1 MISAF
6 LNSVKIPE
14 LRRRILFTLAVIVIV
29 RLGAAITTPGVNQ
42 GVLQEW
48 FRTSL
53 SQRTGGGLAALFNLF
68 SGGALENCAVFSLGI
83 MPYISASIMM
93 QLLTAVIPQLGRL
106 AREDGGRQKIMQ
118 LTRYTTLVLCIFQG
132 YLLALSFQHPESYH
146 TMLPGITDTI
156 RQLGVPLVDDLGWK
170 FRIVTVVSLTTGTLV
185 LMWLGDQITERGIG
199 NGISL
204 IITIGIVA
212 RLPAAL
218 VQAWKTF
225 VPSGQGA
232 SQVNPMVLV
241 LLVLVLIFV
250 IAAVIAITQ
259 GVRKITVQ
267 YAKRVVGR
275 KMYGGQTQ
283 YMPLKVNYAGVM
295 PIIFAWAL
303 LLFPATI
310 VSYGFKNS
318 PTANRIAAALS
329 TGWPHYVAL
338 AAMIFFFSYFWVAT
352 QFQPTQIADDLKK
365 YGGYIPG
372 VRPGKPTADFLDYT
386 MTRLTFAGA
395 IFLTLI
401 AVFPSLLSQWL
412 NVPVITAQF
421 FGGTSLLI
429 IVGVMLD
436 TMRQVE
442 THLIQR
448 HYDGFLRKG
457 RIRGRSFDRAAYA
470 RGEAVEQWHP
480 HLVWCGYCRA
490 RDCRGRDLSLWAI
503 GEKAAC
509 SSRPARF
516 RQRNSGG
523 NDYAAL
529 RDSRDFT
536 RGDSAA

>member
-1 MISAF
+1 MVSAF
-6 LNSVKIPE
+6 VNTLKIPE
-14 LRRRILFTLAVIVIV
+14 LRRRILFTLAVVVIV

-42 GVLQEW
+42 AVLQEW
-48 FRTSL
+48 FRSALTEKS
-53 SQRTGGGLAALFNLF
+53 GGNLAALLNLF
-68 SGGALENCAVFSLGI
+68 SGGALENCAIFSLGI

-93 QLLTAVIPQLGRL
+93 QLLSAVIPQLGRL

-118 LTRYTTLVLCIFQG
+118 YTRFMTVGLCIFQG
-132 YLLALSFQHPESYH
+132 YLLAICFQHPEAYRVA
-146 TMLPGITDTI
+146 LPGISETI
-156 RQLGVPLVDDLGWK
+156 QRLGIPLVDDPGWV
-170 FRIVTVVSLTTGTLV
+170 FRVVTVISLTAGTLF
-185 LMWLGDQITERGIG
+185 LMWLGDQITDRGIG

-218 VQAWKTF
+218 AQAWKTF
-225 VPSGQGA
+225 VPSAQTGT
-232 SQVNPMVLV
+232 SQVNPAILV
-241 LLVLVLIFV
+241 LMVAFLFIV

-283 YMPLKVNYAGVM
+283 YMPLKVNYARVM

-310 VSYGFKNS
+310 VQYGFRS
-318 PTANRIAAALS
+318 STTAARIAAALS
-329 TGWPHYVAL
+329 TGWLHYVVL

-372 VRPGKPTADFLDYT
+372 VRPGKPTADFLDFT

-395 IFLTLI
+395 VFLTLI
-401 AVFPSLLSQWL
+401 AVLPSLLSHSL
-412 NVPVITAQF
+412 NVPMITAQF

-457 RIRGRSFDRAAYA
+457 RIRGRSFDRASYQ
-470 RGEAVEQWHP
+470 RGEAATQSTLMWLYVFIGT
-480 HLVWCGYCRA
+480 LV
-490 RDCRGRDLSLWAI
+490 I
-503 GEKAAC
+503 AA
-509 SSRPARF
+509 
-516 RQRNSGG
+516 
-523 NDYAAL
+523 
-529 RDSRDFT
+529 
-536 RGDSAA
+536 

>member
-1 MISAF
+1 MVSAF

-42 GVLQEW
+42 AVLQEW
-48 FRTSL
+48 FRTS
-53 SQRTGGGLAALFNLF
+53 SQSQGGSLAALFNLF
-68 SGGALENCAVFSLGI
+68 SGGALENCAIFSLGI
-83 MPYISASIMM
+83 MPYISASIML
-93 QLLTAVIPQLGRL
+93 QLLTAVIPQLGRM

-118 LTRYTTLVLCIFQG
+118 YTRYATVVLCIFQG

-146 TMLPGITDTI
+146 TMLPGITETVSK
-156 RQLGVPLVDDLGWK
+156 LGIPLVDNTGWS
-170 FRIVTVVSLTTGTLV
+170 FRLITVLSLTTGTLL
-185 LMWLGDQITERGIG
+185 LMWLGDQITDRGIG

-204 IITIGIVA
+204 IITVGIVA

-218 VQAWKTF
+218 AQAWKTF
-225 VPSGQGA
+225 VPSSETGV
-232 SQVNPMVLV
+232 SQVNPAILV
-241 LLVLVLIFV
+241 LMVGFLFLV
-250 IAAVIAITQ
+250 IAAVIAVTQ

-275 KMYGGQTQ
+275 KVYGGQMQ

-303 LLFPATI
+303 LLFPTTI
-310 VSYGFKNS
+310 VGLAFKNS
-318 PTANRIAAALS
+318 PTARRLAEMLS
-329 TGWPHYVAL
+329 VGWLHYAVL

-352 QFQPTQIADDLKK
+352 QFQPAQIADDLKK

-395 IFLTLI
+395 IFLVLI
-401 AVFPSLLSQWL
+401 AILPSLLSQGMH
-412 NVPVITAQF
+412 VPTITAQF

-457 RIRGRSFDRAAYA
+457 RIRGRFDRASYSRSDAAAQGTLMWLYV
-470 RGEAVEQWHP
+470 GIAV
-480 HLVWCGYCRA
+480 LVIGGVAIFLY
-490 RDCRGRDLSLWAI
+490 GR
-503 GEKAAC
+503 
-509 SSRPARF
+509 
-516 RQRNSGG
+516 
-523 NDYAAL
+523 
-529 RDSRDFT
+529 
-536 RGDSAA
+536 

>member
-1 MISAF
+1 MVSAF

-14 LRRRILFTLAVIVIV
+14 LRRRILFTLAIVVIV
-29 RLGAAITTPGVNQ
+29 RLGCAITSPGVNQ
-42 GVLQEW
+42 AVIQEW

-53 SQRTGGGLAALFNLF
+53 TEKQGSSLAAMFNLF
-68 SGGALENCAVFSLGI
+68 SGGALENCAIFSLGI

-106 AREDGGRQKIMQ
+106 AKEDGGRQKIMQ
-118 LTRYTTLVLCIFQG
+118 YTRYATVILCLVQG
-132 YLLALSFQHPESYH
+132 WLLSVSFQHPESYQ
-146 TMLPGITDTI
+146 TMLPGINDTI
-156 RQLGVPLVDDLGWK
+156 QQLGIPLVENQAIT
-170 FRIVTVVSLTTGTLV
+170 FNIITALTLTAGTMF

-218 VQAWKTF
+218 AQAWKTF
-225 VPSGQGA
+225 VPSADTGA
-232 SQVNPMVLV
+232 APSNPFILV
-241 LLVLVLIFV
+241 LMIAFLFIV
-250 IAAVIAITQ
+250 IAAVIAVTQ

-295 PIIFAWAL
+295 PIIFAFAL

-310 VSYGFKNS
+310 VGYVGKNS
-318 PTANRIAAALS
+318 PVAARIVGALNN
-329 TGWPHYVAL
+329 GWPHYVVL

-352 QFQPTQIADDLKK
+352 QFQPSQIADDLKK

-372 VRPGKPTADFLDYT
+372 VRPGKPTAEFLDYT

-395 IFLTLI
+395 VFLTVI
-401 AVFPSLLSQWL
+401 AILPTLLSRWL
-412 NVPVITAQF
+412 NVPTITAQF

-429 IVGVMLD
+429 IVGVILD

-457 RIRGRSFDRAAYA
+457 RIRGGRFDRAAYA
-470 RGEAVEQWHP
+470 RGDA
-480 HLVWCGYCRA
+480 A
-490 RDCRGRDLSLWAI
+490 RSTTLMWLYVGIAIIAI
-503 GEKAAC
+503 GGVAFFLYG
-509 SSRPARF
+509 R
-516 RQRNSGG
+516 
-523 NDYAAL
+523 
-529 RDSRDFT
+529 
-536 RGDSAA
+536 

>member
-1 MISAF
+1 MVSAF
-6 LNSVKIPE
+6 LNTVKIPE
-14 LRRRILFTLAVIVIV
+14 LRRRIFFTLAVIVIV

-42 GVLQEW
+42 AVLQEW
-48 FRTSL
+48 FRTAS
-53 SQRTGGGLAALFNLF
+53 SQTGGGLAALFNLF

-93 QLLTAVIPQLGRL
+93 QLLTAVIPRLGRL

-118 LTRYTTLVLCIFQG
+118 LTRYATVVLCIFQG
-132 YLLALSFQHPESYH
+132 YLLAVSFQHPESYH

-156 RQLGVPLVDDLGWK
+156 RNLGIPLVDDMGWT
-170 FRIVTVVSLTTGTLV
+170 FRIVTVISLTTGTLL

-218 VQAWKTF
+218 AQAWKTF
-225 VPSGQGA
+225 VPSAQTGS

-241 LLVLVLIFV
+241 LLVFLLIVV

-310 VSYGFKNS
+310 VQYGFRNS
-318 PTANRIAAALS
+318 PTAARIAAALS
-329 TGWPHYVAL
+329 TGWLHYVVL

-372 VRPGKPTADFLDYT
+372 VRPGKPTADFLDFT

-395 IFLTLI
+395 LFLTVI

-457 RIRGRSFDRAAYA
+457 RIRGRAFDRATYV
-470 RGEAVEQWHP
+470 RGEA
-480 HLVWCGYCRA
+480 A
-490 RDCRGRDLSLWAI
+490 AGRTLMWLYVGIAVVGI
-503 GEKAAC
+503 AGFAFILYG
-509 SSRPARF
+509 R
-516 RQRNSGG
+516 
-523 NDYAAL
+523 
-529 RDSRDFT
+529 
-536 RGDSAA
+536 

>member
-1 MISAF
+1 MVSAF
-6 LNSVKIPE
+6 LNTVKIPE

-42 GVLQEW
+42 AVLQEW
-48 FRTSL
+48 FRTS
-53 SQRTGGGLAALFNLF
+53 SQTAGGSVAALLNLF

-118 LTRYTTLVLCIFQG
+118 YTRYMTLVLCIFQG
-132 YLLALSFQHPESYH
+132 YLLAISFQHPESYH
-146 TMLPGITDTI
+146 TMLPGITETV
-156 RQLGVPLVDDLGWK
+156 QNLGIPLVADTGWT
-170 FRIVTVVSLTTGTLV
+170 FRIVTVISLTTGTLF
-185 LMWLGDQITERGIG
+185 LMWLGDQITERGVG

-218 VQAWKTF
+218 AQAWKTF
-225 VPSGQGA
+225 VPSAQTGT

-241 LLVLVLIFV
+241 LMTLFLFLVIMG
-250 IAAVIAITQ
+250 VIAITQ
-259 GVRKITVQ
+259 AVRKITVQ

-303 LLFPATI
+303 LLFPNQI
-310 VSYGFKNS
+310 VSWTFPDS
-318 PTANRIAAALS
+318 RTARHISDLLS
-329 TGWPHYVAL
+329 TGWLHYVVL
-338 AAMIFFFSYFWVAT
+338 AGMIFFFSYFWVAT
-352 QFQPTQIADDLKK
+352 QFQPSQIADDLKK

-372 VRPGKPTADFLDYT
+372 VRPGKPTADFLDFT

-395 IFLTLI
+395 FFLTII
-401 AVFPSLLSQWL
+401 AVLPSLLSQGL
-412 NVPVITAQF
+412 HVPQITAQF

-457 RIRGRSFDRAAYA
+457 RIRGRSFDRASYA
-470 RGEAVEQWHP
+470 RGEAAGSGALMWLYVGIA
-480 HLVWCGYCRA
+480 VIV
-490 RDCRGRDLSLWAI
+490 I
-503 GEKAAC
+503 GGVAV
-509 SSRPARF
+509 F
-516 RQRNSGG
+516 LYGH
-523 NDYAAL
+523 
-529 RDSRDFT
+529 
-536 RGDSAA
+536 

>member
-1 MISAF
+1 MVSAF

-14 LRRRILFTLAVIVIV
+14 LRRRILFTLAIVVIV

-42 GVLQEW
+42 AVLQEW
-48 FRTSL
+48 FRTAL
-53 SQRTGGGLAALFNLF
+53 TEKQGGGVAALFNLF
-68 SGGALENCAVFSLGI
+68 SGGALENCAIFSLGI

-118 LTRYTTLVLCIFQG
+118 YTRYATVALCIFQG
-132 YLLALSFQHPESYH
+132 YLLALSFQHPEAYH
-146 TMLPGITDTI
+146 AMLPGITDTI
-156 RQLGVPLVDDLGWK
+156 RQLGVPLVDDTGWM
-170 FRIVTVVSLTTGTLV
+170 FRIVTVMSLTTGTLF
-185 LMWLGDQITERGIG
+185 LLWLGDQITERGIG

-225 VPSGQGA
+225 VPTGQGA

-241 LLVLVLIFV
+241 LLVVVLIFV

-329 TGWPHYVAL
+329 TGWPHYIVL

-401 AVFPSLLSQWL
+401 AVFPSLLSQSL

-457 RIRGRSFDRAAYA
+457 RIRGRSFDRAASA
-470 RGEAVEQWHP
+470 RGGARHTDVAV
-480 HLVWCGYCRA
+480 CGHCGA

-529 RDSRDFT
+529 RYSRDFT